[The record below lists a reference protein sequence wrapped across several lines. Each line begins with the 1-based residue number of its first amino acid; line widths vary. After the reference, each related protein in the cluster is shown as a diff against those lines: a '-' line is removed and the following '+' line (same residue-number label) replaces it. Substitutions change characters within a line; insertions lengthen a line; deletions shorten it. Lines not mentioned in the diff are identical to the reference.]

1 MSTVDYNLELG
12 GLHCP
17 RPMLS
22 ADSDGVAKPRHRIRE
37 VRRQQ
42 GVSPRSI
49 SRKLGIS
56 MQQCREQ
63 EEPTADL
70 RISQLIAWQQALDV
84 PLADLLV
91 DSEGSLSAPVLLRAH
106 LLRVMKTAKA
116 LLEAAQEDGTQRM
129 ATMLIDQLC
138 EVMPELREVSAWH
151 SVGQRRTQ
159 DEMGR
164 IADYP
169 IPDSFFGDA

>member
-1 MSTVDYNLELG
+1 MSTVDYNLELD

-17 RPMLS
+17 RPMMPT
-22 ADSDGVAKPRHRIRE
+22 DSDSVGKARHRIRE

-49 SRKLGIS
+49 ARKLGIS

-63 EEPTADL
+63 EDPAADL

-91 DSEGSLSAPVLLRAH
+91 DSEGSLSAPVSLRAH
-106 LLRVMKTAKA
+106 LLRAMKTAKA
-116 LLEAAQEDGTQRM
+116 LLEAAQEDGTHRM

-138 EVMPELREVSAWH
+138 EVMPELREVSPWH

-164 IADYP
+164 IAESP